1 MPKINLK
8 ENKSFCLM
16 PFVHLH
22 IRENNDMR
30 ICCNATMD
38 HFKKFDAN
46 FNFETDEDL
55 KEIRSKMLNGEPVKF
70 CKTCYDLEDKGAQS
84 FRLKDTKEWQMKLNV
99 RNYEDVKTNLVY
111 YDIRNDNICNLS
123 CRMCLPNFSSQL
135 QKEYKVLGWAYDDID
150 LKNVGFNQ
158 IVDLE
163 TVKKIQV
170 AGGEPSIM
178 PDVKLFLKKAIDAGR
193 NDLEVR
199 IISNVTNINKEYASL
214 LKEFNNLYIIASM
227 DGFEKLNYYIR
238 WPSDWD
244 TIVSNLKSLSL
255 ITNNLSFNV
264 AVSIWNISKLS
275 DLIKF
280 LEKEFPTNKISL
292 SKVPQDHQ
300 CYTLFPNKEIVLGDL
315 NEIKQLNSYKCDA
328 NFRSM
333 IDFIEKE
340 TLESEVDIGALE
352 KFFNYNDALDKNRNI
367 FLKDY
372 IPELEEC
379 RKLITKQI

>member
-1 MPKINLK
+1 
-8 ENKSFCLM
+8 
-16 PFVHLH
+16 
-22 IRENNDMR
+22 
-30 ICCNATMD
+30 
-38 HFKKFDAN
+38 
-46 FNFETDEDL
+46 
-55 KEIRSKMLNGEPVKF
+55 
-70 CKTCYDLEDKGAQS
+70 
-84 FRLKDTKEWQMKLNV
+84 
-99 RNYEDVKTNLVY
+99 
-111 YDIRNDNICNLS
+111 
-123 CRMCLPNFSSQL
+123 
-135 QKEYKVLGWAYDDID
+135 
-150 LKNVGFNQ
+150 
-158 IVDLE
+158 
-163 TVKKIQV
+163 
-170 AGGEPSIM
+170 
-178 PDVKLFLKKAIDAGR
+178 
-193 NDLEVR
+193 
-199 IISNVTNINKEYASL
+199 
-214 LKEFNNLYIIASM
+214 
-227 DGFEKLNYYIR
+227 
-238 WPSDWD
+238 
-244 TIVSNLKSLSL
+244 LSL

>member
-214 LKEFNNLYIIASM
+214 LKEFNNLYIIASI

>member
-1 MPKINLK
+1 
-8 ENKSFCLM
+8 M

-214 LKEFNNLYIIASM
+214 LKEFNNLYIIASI